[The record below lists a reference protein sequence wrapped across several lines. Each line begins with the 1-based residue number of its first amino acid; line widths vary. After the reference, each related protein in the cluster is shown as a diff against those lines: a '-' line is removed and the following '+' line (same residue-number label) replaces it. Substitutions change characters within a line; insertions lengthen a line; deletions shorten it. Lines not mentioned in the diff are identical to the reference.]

1 MRRFFWMESD
11 MKSFLKM
18 IRPHQ
23 YIKNML
29 VFFPLF
35 FAKRITDVTLLQSAA
50 MAFIAFCFAA
60 STIYIFNDIR
70 DVEKDKVHP
79 KKKHRPIASGKISIK
94 TAVITDIVFLVIALA
109 FAFFTGLRMGCI
121 IVIYLLIN
129 LFYSLGMKNIAILDI
144 FAVSTGFLLRLLS
157 GTEYGAVAGILP
169 SHWIIIMTF
178 LLSLFLAIAKR
189 RDDLVLAESGL
200 DVRKSITG
208 YSLEFINGVM
218 SIMSAVIIVS
228 YLLYTL
234 DPAVQAHY
242 GSKNVYATTFFVL
255 LGLFRYMQITF
266 VEKKS
271 GSPTEIV
278 YKDRF
283 LQITLIAWAVSFW
296 IFAY

>member
-1 MRRFFWMESD
+1 MESD
-11 MKSFLKM
+11 MKAFIKM

-23 YIKNML
+23 YIKNLL

-35 FAKRITDVTLLQSAA
+35 FAKKITDVTLLQSAA

-121 IVIYLLIN
+121 ILIYLLIN

-157 GTEYGAVAGILP
+157 GTEYGAVAGIIP

-189 RDDLVLAESGL
+189 RDDLVLVESGL

-218 SIMSAVIIVS
+218 SIGNEIKGI
-228 YLLYTL
+228 L
-234 DPAVQAHY
+234 D
-242 GSKNVYATTFFVL
+242 G
-255 LGLFRYMQITF
+255 LGIKY
-266 VEKKS
+266 
-271 GSPTEIV
+271 
-278 YKDRF
+278 
-283 LQITLIAWAVSFW
+283 
-296 IFAY
+296 

>member
-1 MRRFFWMESD
+1 MESD
-11 MKSFLKM
+11 MKEFLKM

-35 FAKRITDVTLLQSAA
+35 FAKKIIDVTLLQSAA

-296 IFAY
+296 LFAY

>member
-1 MRRFFWMESD
+1 
-11 MKSFLKM
+11 MKAFLKM

-23 YIKNML
+23 YIKNFL
-29 VFFPLF
+29 VFFPIF
-35 FAKRITDVTLLQSAA
+35 FAKKITDISLLQSAL
-50 MAFIAFCFAA
+50 MAFVSFCFAA

-70 DVEKDKVHP
+70 DIEKDKAHP
-79 KKKHRPIASGKISIK
+79 KKKLRPIASGQISLK
-94 TAVITDIVFLVIALA
+94 TAIVTDVVFLSVSLATAL
-109 FAFFTGLRMGCI
+109 FTGRNMLI
-121 IVIYLLIN
+121 IIATYLLIN

-157 GTEYGAVAGILP
+157 GTEYGAVEGVLP

-189 RDDLVLAESGL
+189 RDDLILAENGL
-200 DVRKSITG
+200 DVRKSISG

-242 GSKNVYATTFFVL
+242 GSKNIYATTFFVL
-255 LGLFRYMQITF
+255 LGLLRYMQITF

-283 LQITLIAWAVSFW
+283 LQITLAAWIVSF
-296 IFAY
+296 ILFAY

>member
-1 MRRFFWMESD
+1 MKAFF
-11 MKSFLKM
+11 KM

-23 YIKNML
+23 YIKNFL

-35 FAKRITDVTLLQSAA
+35 FAKKITDISLLQSAL
-50 MAFIAFCFAA
+50 MAFISFCFAA

-70 DVEKDKVHP
+70 DIEKDKAHP
-79 KKKHRPIASGKISIK
+79 KKKLRPIASGQISLK
-94 TAVITDIVFLVIALA
+94 TAIATDIVFLLVSLAIAL
-109 FAFFTGLRMGCI
+109 FTGRNMLI
-121 IVIYLLIN
+121 IIAAYLLIN

-157 GTEYGAVAGILP
+157 GTEYGAVEGVLP

-189 RDDLVLAESGL
+189 RDDLILAESGL
-200 DVRKSITG
+200 DVRKSISG

-234 DPAVQAHY
+234 DPTVQAYY
-242 GSKNVYATTFFVL
+242 GSKNIYATTFFVL
-255 LGLFRYMQITF
+255 LGLLRYMQITF

-283 LQITLIAWAVSFW
+283 LQVTLAAWIVTFVL
-296 IFAY
+296 FAY

>member
-1 MRRFFWMESD
+1 MESD

>member
-1 MRRFFWMESD
+1 
-11 MKSFLKM
+11 MKAFLKM

-35 FAKRITDVTLLQSAA
+35 FAKKITDVTLLQSAA
-50 MAFIAFCFAA
+50 MAFISFCFAA

-70 DVEKDKVHP
+70 DIEKDKVHP
-79 KKKHRPIASGKISIK
+79 KKKLRPIASGKISIK

-157 GTEYGAVAGILP
+157 GTEYGAVAKVLP

-200 DVRKSITG
+200 DVRKSISG

-218 SIMSAVIIVS
+218 SVMSAVIIVS

-234 DPAVQAHY
+234 DPGTMEHY

-255 LGLFRYMQITF
+255 LGLLRYMQITF

-283 LQITLIAWAVSFW
+283 LQITILAWILSFL
-296 IFAY
+296 FFVY

>member
-1 MRRFFWMESD
+1 
-11 MKSFLKM
+11 MKAFLKM

-23 YIKNML
+23 YIKNLL

-35 FAKRITDVTLLQSAA
+35 FAKKITDITLLESAA
-50 MAFIAFCFAA
+50 SAFLSFCFAA

-70 DVEKDKVHP
+70 DIEKDKAHP
-79 KKKHRPIASGKISIK
+79 KKKFRPIASG
-94 TAVITDIVFLVIALA
+94 AVSVKAALVTDIIFLILALSA
-109 FAFFTGLRMGCI
+109 AFFTGFKTGI
-121 IVIYLLIN
+121 IILVYLVIN

-157 GTEYGAVAGILP
+157 GTEYGAVSGVIP
-169 SHWIIIMTF
+169 SHWILIMTF

-200 DVRKSITG
+200 DVRKSISG

-255 LGLFRYMQITF
+255 LGLLRYMQITF

-271 GSPTEIV
+271 GSPTDIV

-283 LQITLIAWAVSFW
+283 LQITLLAWAVSFL
-296 IFAY
+296 FFVY

>member
-1 MRRFFWMESD
+1 MESD
-11 MKSFLKM
+11 MKAFIKM

-35 FAKRITDVTLLQSAA
+35 FAKKITDVTLLQSAA

-79 KKKHRPIASGKISIK
+79 KKKHRPIASGKISLK

-200 DVRKSITG
+200 DVRKSISG

-283 LQITLIAWAVSFW
+283 LQISILAWILSFL
-296 IFAY
+296 FFVY

>member
-1 MRRFFWMESD
+1 MESD

-23 YIKNML
+23 YIKNLL

-35 FAKRITDVTLLQSAA
+35 FAKKITDVTLLQSAA

-157 GTEYGAVAGILP
+157 GTEYGAVAGIIP

-296 IFAY
+296 LFAY

>member
-1 MRRFFWMESD
+1 

>member
-1 MRRFFWMESD
+1 MGAFF
-11 MKSFLKM
+11 KM
-18 IRPHQ
+18 VRPHQ
-23 YIKNML
+23 YIKNLL

-35 FAKRITDVTLLQSAA
+35 FAKKITDLALLQSAVL
-50 MAFIAFCFAA
+50 AFISFCFAA

-70 DVEKDKVHP
+70 DIEKDKVHP
-79 KKKHRPIASGKISIK
+79 KKKLRPIASGAVSIK
-94 TAVITDIVFLVIALA
+94 AAVITDIIFLVTALSA
-109 FAFFTGLRMGCI
+109 AFFTSLRTGI
-121 IVIYLLIN
+121 IILIYLFIN

-157 GTEYGAVAGILP
+157 GTQYGAVAGILP

-178 LLSLFLAIAKR
+178 LLSLFLAVAKR

-200 DVRKSITG
+200 DVRKSISG

-234 DPAVQAHY
+234 DPAVQLYY
-242 GSKNVYATTFFVL
+242 GSKNIYATAFFVL
-255 LGLFRYMQITF
+255 LGLLRYMQITF

-271 GSPTEIV
+271 GSPTDIV
-278 YKDRF
+278 YKDKF
-283 LQITLIAWAVSFW
+283 LQITLLAWGVSFLF
-296 IFAY
+296 FAY

>member
-1 MRRFFWMESD
+1 MKAFF
-11 MKSFLKM
+11 KM

-23 YIKNML
+23 YIKNFL

-35 FAKRITDVTLLQSAA
+35 FAKKITDISLLQSAL
-50 MAFIAFCFAA
+50 MAFVSFCFAA

-70 DVEKDKVHP
+70 DIEKDKAHP
-79 KKKHRPIASGKISIK
+79 KKKLRPIASGQISLK
-94 TAVITDIVFLVIALA
+94 TAIGTDIVFLLVSFAVAL
-109 FAFFTGLRMGCI
+109 FTGRNMLI
-121 IVIYLLIN
+121 IIAIYLLIN

-157 GTEYGAVAGILP
+157 GTEYGAVEGVLP

-189 RDDLVLAESGL
+189 RDDLILAENGL
-200 DVRKSITG
+200 DVRKSISG

-242 GSKNVYATTFFVL
+242 GSKNIYATTFFVL
-255 LGLFRYMQITF
+255 LGLLRYMQITF

-283 LQITLIAWAVSFW
+283 LQITLAAWIVSF
-296 IFAY
+296 ILFAY

>member
-1 MRRFFWMESD
+1 MNSFF
-11 MKSFLKM
+11 KM

-23 YIKNML
+23 YIKNLL

-35 FAKRITDVTLLQSAA
+35 FAKKITDTTLLQSAVL
-50 MAFIAFCFAA
+50 AFISFCFAA

-70 DVEKDKVHP
+70 DIEKDKVHP
-79 KKKHRPIASGKISIK
+79 KKKFRPIASGKISIK
-94 TAVITDIVFLVIALA
+94 TAIVTDIVFLITAISAA
-109 FAFFTGLRMGCI
+109 FLTSLRMGI
-121 IVIYLLIN
+121 IILIYLVIN
-129 LFYSLGMKNIAILDI
+129 LFYSLGMKNIAIIDI

-157 GTEYGAVAGILP
+157 GTEYGAVSGILP

-178 LLSLFLAIAKR
+178 LLSLFLAVAKR

-200 DVRKSITG
+200 DVRKSISG
-208 YSLEFINGVM
+208 YSLEFINGIM

-234 DPAVQAHY
+234 DPVVQSHY
-242 GSKNVYATTFFVL
+242 DSKNIYATAFFVL

-271 GSPTEIV
+271 GSPTDIV

-283 LQITLIAWAVSFW
+283 LQITLLAWILSFL
-296 IFAY
+296 FFVY

>member
-1 MRRFFWMESD
+1 MESD

-23 YIKNML
+23 YIKNLL

-35 FAKRITDVTLLQSAA
+35 FAKKITDVTLLQSAA

-157 GTEYGAVAGILP
+157 GTEYGAVSGILP

-283 LQITLIAWAVSFW
+283 LQITLIAWILSFL
-296 IFAY
+296 FFVY

>member
-1 MRRFFWMESD
+1 MESD
-11 MKSFLKM
+11 MKEFLKM

-35 FAKRITDVTLLQSAA
+35 FAKKITDVTLLQSAA

-296 IFAY
+296 LFAY

>member
-1 MRRFFWMESD
+1 MGAFF
-11 MKSFLKM
+11 KM
-18 IRPHQ
+18 VRPHQ
-23 YIKNML
+23 YIKNLL

-35 FAKRITDVTLLQSAA
+35 FAKKITDLALLQSAA
-50 MAFIAFCFAA
+50 LAFISFCFAA

-70 DVEKDKVHP
+70 DIEKDKVHP
-79 KKKHRPIASGKISIK
+79 KKKLRPIASGAVSIK
-94 TAVITDIVFLVIALA
+94 AAVITDIIFLVTALA
-109 FAFFTGLRMGCI
+109 AAFFTSLRTGI
-121 IVIYLLIN
+121 IILTYLVIN

-178 LLSLFLAIAKR
+178 LLSLFLAVAKR

-200 DVRKSITG
+200 DVRKSISG

-234 DPAVQAHY
+234 DPAVQLYY
-242 GSKNVYATTFFVL
+242 GSKNIYATAFFVL
-255 LGLFRYMQITF
+255 LGLLRYMQITF

-271 GSPTEIV
+271 GSPTDIV
-278 YKDRF
+278 YKDKF
-283 LQITLIAWAVSFW
+283 LQITLLAWGVSFLF
-296 IFAY
+296 FAY

>member
-1 MRRFFWMESD
+1 MGAFF
-11 MKSFLKM
+11 KM
-18 IRPHQ
+18 VRPHQ
-23 YIKNML
+23 YIKNLL

-35 FAKRITDVTLLQSAA
+35 FAKKITDLALLQSAVL
-50 MAFIAFCFAA
+50 AFISFCFAA

-70 DVEKDKVHP
+70 DIEKDKVHP
-79 KKKHRPIASGKISIK
+79 KKKLRPIASGAVSIK
-94 TAVITDIVFLVIALA
+94 AAVITDIIFLVTALA
-109 FAFFTGLRMGCI
+109 AAFFTSLRTGI
-121 IVIYLLIN
+121 IILTYLVIN

-157 GTEYGAVAGILP
+157 GTEYGAVTGILP

-178 LLSLFLAIAKR
+178 LLSLFLAVAKR

-200 DVRKSITG
+200 DVRKSISG

-234 DPAVQAHY
+234 DPAVQLYY
-242 GSKNVYATTFFVL
+242 GSKNIYATAFFVL
-255 LGLFRYMQITF
+255 LGLLRYMQITF

-271 GSPTEIV
+271 GSPTDIV
-278 YKDRF
+278 YKDKF
-283 LQITLIAWAVSFW
+283 LQITLLAWGVSFLF
-296 IFAY
+296 FAY

>member
-1 MRRFFWMESD
+1 MLAFF
-11 MKSFLKM
+11 KM
-18 IRPHQ
+18 VRPHQ
-23 YIKNML
+23 YIKNLL

-35 FAKRITDVTLLQSAA
+35 FAKKITDLTLLQSAVL
-50 MAFIAFCFAA
+50 AFISFCFAA

-70 DVEKDKVHP
+70 DIEKDKVHP
-79 KKKHRPIASGKISIK
+79 KKKLRPIASGAVSIK
-94 TAVITDIVFLVIALA
+94 AAVITDIIFLVTALA
-109 FAFFTGLRMGCI
+109 AAFFTSLRTGI
-121 IVIYLLIN
+121 IILTYLVIN

-178 LLSLFLAIAKR
+178 LLSLFLAVAKR

-200 DVRKSITG
+200 DVRKSISG

-234 DPAVQAHY
+234 DPAVQLYY
-242 GSKNVYATTFFVL
+242 GSKNIYATAFFVL
-255 LGLFRYMQITF
+255 LGLLRYMQITF

-271 GSPTEIV
+271 GSPTDIV
-278 YKDRF
+278 YKDKF
-283 LQITLIAWAVSFW
+283 LQITLLAWGVSFLF
-296 IFAY
+296 FAY

>member
-1 MRRFFWMESD
+1 MKAFF
-11 MKSFLKM
+11 KM

-23 YIKNML
+23 YIKNLL

-35 FAKRITDVTLLQSAA
+35 FAKKITDISLLQSALL
-50 MAFIAFCFAA
+50 AFISFCFAA

-70 DVEKDKVHP
+70 DIEKDKAHP
-79 KKKHRPIASGKISIK
+79 KKKLRPIASGQISLK
-94 TAVITDIVFLVIALA
+94 TAIVTDIVFLLVSLAVAL
-109 FAFFTGLRMGCI
+109 FTGRNMLI
-121 IVIYLLIN
+121 IIATYLFIN

-157 GTEYGAVAGILP
+157 GTEYGAVEGVLP

-178 LLSLFLAIAKR
+178 LLSLFLAVAKR
-189 RDDLVLAESGL
+189 RDDLILAESGL
-200 DVRKSITG
+200 DVRKSISG

-234 DPAVQAHY
+234 DPTVQAYY
-242 GSKNVYATTFFVL
+242 GSKNIYATTFFVL
-255 LGLFRYMQITF
+255 LGLLRYMQITF

-283 LQITLIAWAVSFW
+283 LQVTLAAWIVSFVL
-296 IFAY
+296 FAY

>member
-1 MRRFFWMESD
+1 MLAFF
-11 MKSFLKM
+11 KM
-18 IRPHQ
+18 VRPHQ
-23 YIKNML
+23 YIKNLL

-35 FAKRITDVTLLQSAA
+35 FAKKITDLTLLQSAVL
-50 MAFIAFCFAA
+50 AFISFCFAA

-70 DVEKDKVHP
+70 DIEKDKVHP
-79 KKKHRPIASGKISIK
+79 KKKLRPIASGAVSIK
-94 TAVITDIVFLVIALA
+94 AAVITDIIFLVTALSA
-109 FAFFTGLRMGCI
+109 AFFTSLRTGI
-121 IVIYLLIN
+121 IILIYLFIN

-178 LLSLFLAIAKR
+178 LLSLFLAVAKR

-200 DVRKSITG
+200 DVRKSISG

-234 DPAVQAHY
+234 DPAVQLYY
-242 GSKNVYATTFFVL
+242 GSKNIYATAFFVL
-255 LGLFRYMQITF
+255 LGLLRYMQITF

-271 GSPTEIV
+271 GSPTDIV
-278 YKDRF
+278 YKDKF
-283 LQITLIAWAVSFW
+283 LQITLLAWGVSFLF
-296 IFAY
+296 FAY

>member
-1 MRRFFWMESD
+1 
-11 MKSFLKM
+11 MKAFLKM

-23 YIKNML
+23 YIKNLL

-35 FAKRITDVTLLQSAA
+35 FAKKITDVTLLQSAA
-50 MAFIAFCFAA
+50 MAFISFCFAA

-70 DVEKDKVHP
+70 DIEKDKVHP
-79 KKKHRPIASGKISIK
+79 KKKFRPIASG
-94 TAVITDIVFLVIALA
+94 AVSVKAAIITDIIFLAVALA
-109 FAFFTGLRMGCI
+109 VAFLTGTKMGI
-121 IVIYLLIN
+121 IILVYLGIN

-157 GTEYGAVAGILP
+157 GTEYGAVVGILP

-200 DVRKSITG
+200 DVRKSISG

-242 GSKNVYATTFFVL
+242 GSKNVYATTFFVI
-255 LGLFRYMQITF
+255 LGLLRYMQITF

-271 GSPTEIV
+271 GSPTDIV

-283 LQITLIAWAVSFW
+283 LQISILAWIVSFLF
-296 IFAY
+296 FAY

>member
-1 MRRFFWMESD
+1 
-11 MKSFLKM
+11 MKAFLKM

-23 YIKNML
+23 YIKNLL

-35 FAKRITDVTLLQSAA
+35 FAKKITDVTLLQSAA
-50 MAFIAFCFAA
+50 MAFISFCFAA

-70 DVEKDKVHP
+70 DIEKDKVHP
-79 KKKHRPIASGKISIK
+79 KKKFRPIASGAVPLRTAIVTDVVFLFISIG
-94 TAVITDIVFLVIALA
+94 FAL
-109 FAFFTGLRMGCI
+109 FTGRNMLI
-121 IVIYLLIN
+121 IIASYLLIN

-157 GTEYGAVAGILP
+157 GTQYGAVAGVNP

-200 DVRKSITG
+200 DVRKSISG
-208 YSLEFINGVM
+208 YSIEFINGVM

-234 DPAVQAHY
+234 DPAVQEHY
-242 GSKNVYATTFFVL
+242 GSKNIYATTFFVL

-271 GSPTEIV
+271 GSPTDIV

-283 LQITLIAWAVSFW
+283 LQITLVAWIVSFLF
-296 IFAY
+296 FAY

>member
-1 MRRFFWMESD
+1 MESD
-11 MKSFLKM
+11 MKEFLKM

-35 FAKRITDVTLLQSAA
+35 FAKKITDVTLLQSAA

-129 LFYSLGMKNIAILDI
+129 LFYSLGMKNIAILNI

-296 IFAY
+296 LFAY

>member
-1 MRRFFWMESD
+1 MESD
-11 MKSFLKM
+11 MKAFFKM

-23 YIKNML
+23 YIKNLL

-50 MAFIAFCFAA
+50 MAFISFCFAA

-70 DVEKDKVHP
+70 DIEKDKVHP
-79 KKKHRPIASGKISIK
+79 KKKLRPIASGAVSIK
-94 TAVITDIVFLVIALA
+94 AAVITDVIFLVLALSV
-109 FAFFTGLRMGCI
+109 AFFTGFRMGI
-121 IVIYLLIN
+121 IILVYLGIN

-200 DVRKSITG
+200 DVRKSISG

-234 DPAVQAHY
+234 DPVVQAHY
-242 GSKNVYATTFFVL
+242 GSKNVYATTFFVI
-255 LGLFRYMQITF
+255 LGLLRYMQITF

-271 GSPTEIV
+271 GSPTDIV

-283 LQITLIAWAVSFW
+283 LQITLVAWAVSFW

>member
-1 MRRFFWMESD
+1 MLA
-11 MKSFLKM
+11 FLKM

-23 YIKNML
+23 YIKNLL

-35 FAKRITDVTLLQSAA
+35 FAKKITDTTLLQSAIL
-50 MAFIAFCFAA
+50 AFISFCFAA

-70 DVEKDKVHP
+70 DIEKDKLHP

-94 TAVITDIVFLVIALA
+94 TAIVADIVFLAAAVG
-109 FAFFTGLRMGCI
+109 FAFFTGTRTGCI
-121 IVIYLLIN
+121 ILIYLLIN
-129 LFYSLGMKNIAILDI
+129 FFYSIGMKNIAILDI

-157 GTEYGAVAGILP
+157 GTEYGAVTGVLP

-189 RDDLVLAESGL
+189 RDDLVLAESGI
-200 DVRKSITG
+200 DVRKSISG

-234 DPAVQAHY
+234 DSGTMEHY

-255 LGLFRYMQITF
+255 LGLLRYMQITF

-271 GSPTEIV
+271 GSPTDIV

-283 LQITLIAWAVSFW
+283 LQITLVAWAVSFW

>member
-1 MRRFFWMESD
+1 MESD
-11 MKSFLKM
+11 MKAFLKM

-35 FAKRITDVTLLQSAA
+35 FAKKITDVTLLQSAA
-50 MAFIAFCFAA
+50 MAFISFCFAA

-70 DVEKDKVHP
+70 DIEKDKVHP
-79 KKKHRPIASGKISIK
+79 KKKLRPIASGKISIK

-157 GTEYGAVAGILP
+157 GTEYGAVAKVLP

-200 DVRKSITG
+200 DVRKSISG

-218 SIMSAVIIVS
+218 SVMSAVIIVS

-234 DPAVQAHY
+234 DPGTMEHY

-255 LGLFRYMQITF
+255 LGLLRYMQITF

-283 LQITLIAWAVSFW
+283 LQITILAWILSFL
-296 IFAY
+296 FFVY

>member
-1 MRRFFWMESD
+1 MGAFF
-11 MKSFLKM
+11 KM
-18 IRPHQ
+18 VRPHQ
-23 YIKNML
+23 YIKNLL

-35 FAKRITDVTLLQSAA
+35 FAKKITDLTLLQSALL
-50 MAFIAFCFAA
+50 AFISFCFAA

-70 DVEKDKVHP
+70 DIEKDKVHP
-79 KKKHRPIASGKISIK
+79 KKKFRPIASGAVPIK
-94 TAVITDIVFLVIALA
+94 AAVVTDIIFLAASLA
-109 FAFFTGLRMGCI
+109 AAFFTSFRTGI
-121 IVIYLLIN
+121 IILIYLVIN

-157 GTEYGAVAGILP
+157 GTEYGAVPGILP

-178 LLSLFLAIAKR
+178 LLSLFLAVAKR

-200 DVRKSITG
+200 DVRKSISG

-234 DPAVQAHY
+234 DPAVQQYY
-242 GSKNVYATTFFVL
+242 GSKNIYATTFFVL
-255 LGLFRYMQITF
+255 LGLLRYMQITF

-271 GSPTEIV
+271 GSPTDIV

-283 LQITLIAWAVSFW
+283 LQLTLAAWIVSFLF
-296 IFAY
+296 FAY

>member
-1 MRRFFWMESD
+1 MLAFF
-11 MKSFLKM
+11 KM
-18 IRPHQ
+18 VRPHQ
-23 YIKNML
+23 YIKNLL

-35 FAKRITDVTLLQSAA
+35 FAKKITDLALLQSAVL
-50 MAFIAFCFAA
+50 AFISFCFAA

-70 DVEKDKVHP
+70 DIEKDKVHP
-79 KKKHRPIASGKISIK
+79 KKKLRPIASGAVSIK
-94 TAVITDIVFLVIALA
+94 AAVITDIIFLVTALSA
-109 FAFFTGLRMGCI
+109 AFFTSLRTGI
-121 IVIYLLIN
+121 IILIYLFIN

-178 LLSLFLAIAKR
+178 LLSLFLAVAKR

-200 DVRKSITG
+200 DVRKSISG

-234 DPAVQAHY
+234 DPAVQLYY
-242 GSKNVYATTFFVL
+242 GSKNIYATAFFVL
-255 LGLFRYMQITF
+255 LGLLRYMQITF

-271 GSPTEIV
+271 GSPTDIV
-278 YKDRF
+278 YKDKF
-283 LQITLIAWAVSFW
+283 LQITLLAWGVSFLF
-296 IFAY
+296 FAY

>member
-1 MRRFFWMESD
+1 MKAFF
-11 MKSFLKM
+11 KM

-23 YIKNML
+23 YIKNFL

-35 FAKRITDVTLLQSAA
+35 FAKKITDISLLQSAL
-50 MAFIAFCFAA
+50 MAFISFCFAA

-70 DVEKDKVHP
+70 DIEKDKAHP
-79 KKKHRPIASGKISIK
+79 KKKLRPIASGQISLK
-94 TAVITDIVFLVIALA
+94 TAIATDIVFLLVSLAIAL
-109 FAFFTGLRMGCI
+109 FTGRNMLI
-121 IVIYLLIN
+121 IIAAYLLIN

-157 GTEYGAVAGILP
+157 GTEYGAVDGVLP

-189 RDDLVLAESGL
+189 RDDLILAENGL
-200 DVRKSITG
+200 DVRKSISG

-234 DPAVQAHY
+234 DPTVQAYY
-242 GSKNVYATTFFVL
+242 GSKNIYATTFFVL
-255 LGLFRYMQITF
+255 LGLLRYMQITF

-283 LQITLIAWAVSFW
+283 LQVTLAAWIVTFVL
-296 IFAY
+296 FAY

>member
-1 MRRFFWMESD
+1 MKAFF
-11 MKSFLKM
+11 KM
-18 IRPHQ
+18 MRPHQ
-23 YIKNML
+23 YIKNLL

-35 FAKRITDVTLLQSAA
+35 FAKKITDISLLQSAA
-50 MAFIAFCFAA
+50 MAFVSFCFAA

-70 DVEKDKVHP
+70 DIEKDKAHP
-79 KKKHRPIASGKISIK
+79 KKRSRPIASGKISLK
-94 TAVITDIVFLVIALA
+94 TAIVTDIVFLLISLA
-109 FAFFTGLRMGCI
+109 AAFFTGRNMLI
-121 IVIYLLIN
+121 IITIYLLIN

-157 GTEYGAVAGILP
+157 GTEYGAVNGVLP

-178 LLSLFLAIAKR
+178 LLSLFLAVAKR
-189 RDDLVLAESGL
+189 RDDLILAESGL
-200 DVRKSITG
+200 DVRKSISG

-234 DPAVQAHY
+234 DPAVQTYY
-242 GSKNVYATTFFVL
+242 GSKNIYATTFFVL
-255 LGLFRYMQITF
+255 LGLLRYMQITF

-271 GSPTEIV
+271 GSPTDIV

-283 LQITLIAWAVSFW
+283 LQVTLLAWIVAFVL
-296 IFAY
+296 FAY